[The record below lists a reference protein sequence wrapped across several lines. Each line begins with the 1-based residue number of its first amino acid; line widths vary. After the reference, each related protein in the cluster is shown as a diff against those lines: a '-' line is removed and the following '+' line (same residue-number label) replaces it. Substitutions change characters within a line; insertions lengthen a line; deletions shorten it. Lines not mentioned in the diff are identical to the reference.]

1 MSRSTPTLVGFKE
14 ISEQDRNKFKKDQ
27 LIQLILHVESPD
39 IADLSVAIKG
49 LTELLADFQK
59 QQQEDSRTIVAMK
72 VDIEVLRDEN
82 RKLRHEMSACL
93 NNLEQR
99 ARINNVEIVGLRAPT
114 LMETDT
120 NVALNFLN
128 ETLEAGVVPEEIE
141 ALHPVPSKRQDKKRI
156 FVIHFKFRARRDGI
170 LSLAKEK
177 LKNYKKD
184 LPAAERVYVN
194 EHLSPGNK
202 RLFALATKK
211 KHELNYKFVWSRGGV
226 VFMRKNEGSLSIKIT
241 SDEDFDDVV

>member
-1 MSRSTPTLVGFKE
+1 MSD
-14 ISEQDRNKFKKDQ
+14 QDRNKFKKDE
-27 LIQLILHVESPD
+27 LIQLILNAESPE
-39 IADLSVAIKG
+39 ISDLSVAIKG

-59 QQQEDSRTIVAMK
+59 QQQEDSRSIVAMK
-72 VDIEVLRDEN
+72 ADIELLKDEN
-82 RKLRHEMSACL
+82 RKLRREMSVRL

-99 ARINNVEIVGLRAPT
+99 TGINNVEIVGLRAPT

-128 ETLEAGVVPEEIE
+128 EKLEAGVVPEEIE

-156 FVIHFKFRARRDGI
+156 FVIHFKFRARRDEI
-170 LSLAKEK
+170 LSLAKDK
-177 LKNYKKD
+177 LKNFNKD
-184 LPAAERVYVN
+184 LPAAERVYIN

-226 VFMRKNEGSLSIKIT
+226 VFMKKNEGSVTFKIT
-241 SDEDFDDVV
+241 SDEDFVDVV